1 MQAMEAKACNVHVL
15 RAPRHLQQ
23 LQDARALPDLS
34 GTDPAR
40 LASSIKL
47 LEPFM
52 PEAANHAF

>member
-1 MQAMEAKACNVHVL
+1 
-15 RAPRHLQQ
+15 
-23 LQDARALPDLS
+23 LS

-52 PEAANHAF
+52 PEAANHTF

>member
-1 MQAMEAKACNVHVL
+1 
-15 RAPRHLQQ
+15 
-23 LQDARALPDLS
+23 LS